1 MSKLQELA
9 RLESLRTTSL
19 VVMGISIA
27 ACILG
32 CIAAVINGLALAGCR
47 FMESYSSQNCETG
60 PTDIAATFALFTAVV
75 ALIAGITAIV
85 LTSQISALRK
95 IKN

>member
-1 MSKLQELA
+1 MSKLQELS
-9 RLESLRTTSL
+9 RLESLRTKSL

-27 ACILG
+27 ACIIG
-32 CIAAVINGLALAGCR
+32 SIAAVQISLALN
-47 FMESYSSQNCETG
+47 SYYVSL
-60 PTDIAATFALFTAVV
+60 PTIYTLAFALLAAVV

-95 IKN
+95 NKN

>member
-1 MSKLQELA
+1 MSKLQELS
-9 RLESLRTTSL
+9 RLESLRTKSL

-27 ACILG
+27 ACIIG
-32 CIAAVINGLALAGCR
+32 CIAAVKISLALN
-47 FMESYSSQNCETG
+47 SYYVSL
-60 PTDIAATFALFTAVV
+60 PTIYTSAFALLAAVV
-75 ALIAGITAIV
+75 ALVAGVTAIV